1 MGVAGFE
8 RSLSVLA
15 SSSMNLR
22 NDLNGAL
29 TPGMAQVAV
38 QIEQV
43 DPPQTLKED
52 CGEIELHLDCKR
64 SDSSSDDE
72 NNAHQRLG
80 FLEELDNG
88 NRENLDE
95 TGTNA
100 KAGDQS
106 QSMAL
111 SIPPPSR
118 KDLQLYPTLPISG
131 DCVLELGNKAPT
143 RSDCLAMHGANS
155 QQLHPIQPRGEEPIC
170 PPWLLMCSRYEALIA
185 DLSGEIKLQQ
195 TGISEYDEVKFIEP
209 VRRPPSRDQV
219 VSWLNTKRKRKS
231 SSTFINNSS

>member
-1 MGVAGFE
+1 MAG
-8 RSLSVLA
+8 
-15 SSSMNLR
+15 
-22 NDLNGAL
+22 
-29 TPGMAQVAV
+29 VAV

-64 SDSSSDDE
+64 IDSSSDDG
-72 NNAHQRLG
+72 NNVHQRLG
-80 FLEELDNG
+80 FLEELENG

-95 TGTNA
+95 PGPNA
-100 KAGDQS
+100 KDEDKF

-111 SIPPPSR
+111 SIPTPSR
-118 KDLQLYPTLPISG
+118 KDLQLYPTVPISW
-131 DCVLELGNKAPT
+131 DCVPELGKKAPT

-155 QQLHPIQPRGEEPIC
+155 RQLHPIQPQGEETNC
-170 PPWLLMCSRYEALIA
+170 PSWLLMCSRYESLIA
-185 DLSGEIKLQQ
+185 DLSGEIELQQ